1 MTASVNPELVPPD
14 GGTGSGR
21 IGRRPGPSQTRDA
34 VLNAARGLFAELGY
48 EKTTIRAI
56 GRAAGVDAALVHHFF
71 GTKEQVFVAAMAF
84 PFDPGDLITQVMS
97 GPRDEAAQRLV
108 RFFLSV
114 WRDRDARAPFVA
126 ILRSA
131 TTNEQAAAMLR
142 EFISTALVARIADTL
157 GVPRIRVE
165 AAAAQLVGIALVRHV
180 VGVEPLAS
188 AREDEIVALVTPV
201 LEYYFNG

>member
-1 MTASVNPELVPPD
+1 MTERVGPIPD
-14 GGTGSGR
+14 RGTGSGR
-21 IGRRPGPSQTRDA
+21 PGRRPGPSQTREA
-34 VLNAARGLFAELGY
+34 VLAAARRLFAERGY

-84 PFDPGDLITQVMS
+84 PFDPADLIRDVVS
-97 GPRDEAAQRLV
+97 GPREGLAQRLV

-114 WRDRDARAPFVA
+114 WRDPEARAPFFA

-131 TTNEQAAAMLR
+131 STNEQAAAMLR
-142 EFISTALVARIADTL
+142 EFISSALLARVAGTL
-157 GVPRIRVE
+157 GLPRLRVE
-165 AAAAQLVGIALVRHV
+165 GAAAQLVGIALVRYV

-188 AREDEIVALVTPV
+188 APEDEVVALVAPV
-201 LEYYFNG
+201 IEYYLNG